1 VLPQEIIKIITN
13 RNITSIMKG
22 IILAGGSGTRL
33 YPITKGTSKQL
44 LPIYD
49 KPMIYYPLSVLM
61 LAGIKEILIIS
72 TPIDLPNFERLLGDG
87 KELGIELH
95 YKEQPSPDGLAQA
108 FIIGEDFIGKDDVCL
123 VLGDNIFYGHGFT
136 DLLAKSLANAK
147 DEQKATVFGYYVN
160 DPKRYGVVDFD
171 TDGKA
176 LSIEEK
182 PIVPKSNYAVIGLY
196 FYPNSV
202 VNIAKNIKPS
212 NRGELEITTVNQE
225 YLTQENLKVEVMGRG
240 YAWLDTGTHESL
252 LEASNFIQTIENRQ
266 GLKVACLEE
275 IACEMGYISPAQ
287 LLTLAEPLKKNSYGQ
302 YLIQRA
308 KEL

>member
-1 VLPQEIIKIITN
+1 
-13 RNITSIMKG
+13 MKG

-87 KELGIELH
+87 KELGIALH

-108 FIIGEDFIGKDDVCL
+108 FIIGEAFIGSDDVCL

-147 DEQKATVFGYYVN
+147 DEQKATIFGYYVKN
-160 DPKRYGVVDFD
+160 PKYYGVVDFD

-225 YLTQENLKVEVMGRG
+225 YLTQGNLKVEVMGRG

-275 IACEMGYISPAQ
+275 IACEMGYISKAQ
-287 LLTLAEPLKKNSYGQ
+287 LLVLAEPLKKNGYGQ